1 MATQNTLYRH
11 ITAFD
16 CAELPYRFDSIFAA
30 ARHKSALAAKEQSK
44 ARLIK
49 PDCENNRLFDKI
61 IYYVFFQKAAVPSQ
75 QVP

>member
-1 MATQNTLYRH
+1 MASQNSSYSH

-16 CAELPYRFDSIFAA
+16 CAELPYRFNGVFTAA
-30 ARHKSALAAKEQSK
+30 WHKPALTAKEQSQ

-49 PDCENNRLFDKI
+49 PDCENNRFFDKT